1 MRALSTSELLEIW
14 ERGLTQQP
22 IQRALM
28 LLAAAC
34 PETASDVLAELTIGE
49 RDEKLLTL
57 REWTF
62 GSQLVSLTTC
72 PSCSQRVELT
82 FNVSDIKAASSSGPL
97 DGRREI
103 EDEDRDKTLTLGIAD
118 FEVSFR
124 LPNSLDL
131 AAAAE
136 SEEVSELRQLLL
148 QRCLLTIHHNG
159 EVVSADDLP
168 AEVVEAVEERM
179 AQAEPLSDMHLSLVC
194 PTCKH
199 HWQAPFDIVTFFWT
213 EIDAWAHR
221 VLREVHTLASAYG
234 WREGDILTMSPWR
247 RQFYLTMVNG

>member
-1 MRALSTSELLEIW
+1 MRALSASELLDIW
-14 ERGLTQQP
+14 ERGLTLQP
-22 IQRALM
+22 IQRALT

-34 PETASDVLAELTIGE
+34 PETAPGVLAELTIGE

-62 GSQLVSLTTC
+62 GSQLISLTVC
-72 PSCSQRVELT
+72 PSCSQHVELA
-82 FNVSDIKAASSSGPL
+82 FNVPDIKAASSSRPR
-97 DGRREI
+97 DGRGEI
-103 EDEDRDKTLTLGIAD
+103 EDRDKTLAHGIAD
-118 FEVSFR
+118 YEVSFR

-136 SEEVSELRQLLL
+136 SEEVAESRQLLL

-159 EVVSADDLP
+159 EEVSADDLP
-168 AEVVEAVEERM
+168 TAVVEGVVQRM
-179 AQAEPLSDMHLSLVC
+179 AQAEPLSDVHLSLVC

-199 HWQAPFDIVTFFWT
+199 HWQALFDIVTFFWT

-247 RQFYLTMVNG
+247 RQFYLTMVSG